1 MLHLACLLLGV
12 RDAWKWRCVEDVCM
26 CMMDERAAK
35 RDEIHALAK
44 GHTAERLWVFGA
56 YVHREDG
63 AA

>member
-1 MLHLACLLLGV
+1 
-12 RDAWKWRCVEDVCM
+12 M

-56 YVHREDG
+56 YVHREEG
-63 AA
+63 VA